1 MKYLKK
7 IMEIVSIVM
16 LGYIL
21 LRNISSYSEFTDK
34 MTIENVLIVG
44 IIIMIFLLIH
54 VLRMI
59 RIYILL
65 IEEKMPVRDFIK
77 LYMKTTFINTVIP
90 FKLGEF
96 YKMISYGEKLKSFS
110 AGLSLV
116 WIDRFF
122 DSLILLILIILSTQ
136 FNIYSPICII
146 LVLFIVF
153 SVLTYLTFENT
164 YRYFNLLVLE
174 KGRSKRS
181 ILYLEGI
188 NESKKVYKK
197 AKNMIR
203 YRSVA
208 LMLLSTLIWGL
219 EYLLANLT
227 LSRLFNMNFNL
238 SIFTDYINDVFMIFN
253 TKYVYITKFN
263 ILIIIFIF
271 AIIYASLKIAE
282 RKRKNG

>member
-1 MKYLKK
+1 
-7 IMEIVSIVM
+7 MEIVSIVM

-21 LRNISSYSEFTDK
+21 LKNISSYSEFTDK